1 MSIHPSTDRP
11 RNRHA
16 SPLFQLV
23 ETHYDELKAVWE
35 DRFEKTHGFWRGFPN
50 TVVARYLDYDPKDAE
65 RVVPSCYGLVSPAL
79 GWTHLH
85 KTCILMHMRT
95 TLNLDDSLLREAQ
108 RLSGLREKTAVVHA
122 GLKALIA
129 RQSALRLAALGG
141 TEPKLR
147 TVPRRRMARR
157 R

>member
-1 MSIHPSTDRP
+1 M
-11 RNRHA
+11 
-16 SPLFQLV
+16 
-23 ETHYDELKAVWE
+23 
-35 DRFEKTHGFWRGFPN
+35 
-50 TVVARYLDYDPKDAE
+50 
-65 RVVPSCYGLVSPAL
+65 
-79 GWTHLH
+79 
-85 KTCILMHMRT
+85 CILMHMRT

-141 TEPKLR
+141 TEPELR
-147 TVPRRRMARR
+147 PVPRRRVARR